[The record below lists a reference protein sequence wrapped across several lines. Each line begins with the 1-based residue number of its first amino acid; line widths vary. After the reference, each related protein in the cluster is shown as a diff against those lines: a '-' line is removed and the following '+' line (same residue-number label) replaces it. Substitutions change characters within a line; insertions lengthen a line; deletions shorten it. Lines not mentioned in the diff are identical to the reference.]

1 MVEAVRAVAVAEEAV
16 VADEGRGV
24 AACLITT
31 LGRPGLRARRSC
43 SFTSSAANAS
53 SFSRFDFSDS
63 RRPRNS
69 SASTFRCVSILSAAA
84 TAFFASSELSAFF
97 PEHAGDAAWSEIDTV
112 DDKMFVTFCE
122 DEFSRLG
129 WMNVGKKVKKENKQ
143 WRSNLVTLAL
153 THLDT
158 NVVAPA
164 RVPERHGH

>member
-69 SASTFRCVSILSAAA
+69 SASTFRCVSMPSAAA
-84 TAFFASSELSAFF
+84 TAFLASSELSAFF
-97 PEHAGDAAWSEIDTV
+97 LEHAGDAA
-112 DDKMFVTFCE
+112 
-122 DEFSRLG
+122 
-129 WMNVGKKVKKENKQ
+129 
-143 WRSNLVTLAL
+143 
-153 THLDT
+153 
-158 NVVAPA
+158 
-164 RVPERHGH
+164 